1 MHQPPLG
8 PPPAGGSAPDPGEY
22 AGPPPTEPPSFT
34 ASDAQ
39 QYDVVSPHYGPPQHP
54 ATDYPA
60 PGYPA
65 PDYPAHDYAAA
76 QHSAPYP
83 ATAAM
88 HGPHQYGSP
97 PPWAGS
103 QPPTKKRSTALM
115 ITAAAIAFVVML
127 GTVLVIL
134 LRDTKPSAQSTTT
147 TAPQGAPDSLT
158 ADRIEQEL
166 QAASDYVDGELVQ
179 TFTLSTDEATFFS
192 TCADDVTLQNYTIT
206 SSGVTDDGTDET
218 DLCMAGFDPA
228 EIDPAG
234 IVMAIEDATGGAKL
248 PVTVEIFGGNTYTP
262 VLLVTVDGGYPAAYA
277 ADGSLLDLPINP
289 LVAEQR
295 DEAFATIIEESG
307 IDQLTAYCA
316 DIEYSAIY
324 VEGSSAKEPD
334 TIQAWSFTA
343 LPQQIDTY
351 PEFDELRFGPDEYD
365 LQTYIDH
372 APNLDPK
379 YTEDGASLAMVCVTT
394 EYDDQQPVAGYYFSS
409 GPESDAYE
417 HTVYLS
423 LQDFSLIYED

>member
-1 MHQPPLG
+1 MSQPPAD

-22 AGPPPTEPPSFT
+22 AGPPPTEPPPFT
-34 ASDAQ
+34 ASNTQ
-39 QYDVVSPHYGPPQHP
+39 QYDVVSPTYGPPTYGPPQYGP
-54 ATDYPA
+54 PQYGSAQRSTPQYPA
-60 PGYPA
+60 PP
-65 PDYPAHDYAAA
+65 
-76 QHSAPYP
+76 SA
-83 ATAAM
+83 
-88 HGPHQYGSP
+88 PHQYGAL
-97 PPWAGS
+97 PPWAGPRPS
-103 QPPTKKRSTALM
+103 TKKRPTALM
-115 ITAAAIAFVVML
+115 ITAAAIACVVML

-134 LRDTKPSAQSTTT
+134 LRDSKSGTQSSANGSSAAQNGV
-147 TAPQGAPDSLT
+147 PESLT
-158 ADRIEQEL
+158 VDRIEQEL
-166 QAASDYVDGELVQ
+166 QAASDHVDGELVQ
-179 TFTLSTDEATFFS
+179 TFTLSTNEATFFS

-206 SSGVTDDGTDET
+206 SSGVTDDGTDAT

-409 GPESDAYE
+409 GPDSDKYE